1 MPALLDRV
9 HQTVKVGAERLQA
22 GGIQEEAALAGSMG
36 RGARGG
42 AALLREGN
50 LLVLAEELDFA
61 LREAQLVVGDGGG
74 HHNRLAVCTMLVASQ
89 GKQQPCMARPMR
101 AGRAACVRARRRD
114 STLGGGIGKRHRL
127 HGGKASPP
135 GQADGMGRGRGRGHY
150 VWGAMGRPKP
160 VAAQLARPP
169 PHAARRTPLGTGR
182 DSRLPCRRR
191 PPARPAA
198 PMAGASGLL
207 PLQLARVGGRGE
219 GGGGGPLPP
228 ATVPQWSRWVVPA
241 LPVPAQAPHLHGAFI
256 HDPRCFSESWRT
268 FLTCRCHA
276 SRTRVIVHI
285 DSM

>member
-114 STLGGGIGKRHRL
+114 STLGGGDWEETQVARREGKPPRASRWDGTWTWTWTLRL
-127 HGGKASPP
+127 GSHGPAQACCSPACAP
-135 GQADGMGRGRGRGHY
+135 A
-150 VWGAMGRPKP
+150 
-160 VAAQLARPP
+160 
-169 PHAARRTPLGTGR
+169 AARRTPHAPGDWPRQSTALSSSSSRPSGSTHGGR
-182 DSRLPCRRR
+182 FRAAA
-191 PPARPAA
+191 PPAR
-198 PMAGASGLL
+198 
-207 PLQLARVGGRGE
+207 ARRRE
-219 GGGGGPLPP
+219 GGGGRGRAAAARYGPPMEQVGGASP
-228 ATVPQWSRWVVPA
+228 ASASSGSTSAWS
-241 LPVPAQAPHLHGAFI
+241 LY
-256 HDPRCFSESWRT
+256 T
-268 FLTCRCHA
+268 
-276 SRTRVIVHI
+276 
-285 DSM
+285 

>member
-114 STLGGGIGKRHRL
+114 STLGGELGRDTGCTAGRQ
-127 HGGKASPP
+127 APQ
-135 GQADGMGRGRGRGHY
+135 GQADGMGRGRGHY

-169 PHAARRTPLGTGR
+169 PHAARPWGLAATVNCLVVVVLPPVRRHPWRALQGCCPSS
-182 DSRLPCRRR
+182 SR
-191 PPARPAA
+191 
-198 PMAGASGLL
+198 ASEG
-207 PLQLARVGGRGE
+207 GGRGRAAAARYGPPIE
-219 GGGGGPLPP
+219 QVGGASP
-228 ATVPQWSRWVVPA
+228 ASASSGSTSAWS
-241 LPVPAQAPHLHGAFI
+241 LY
-256 HDPRCFSESWRT
+256 T
-268 FLTCRCHA
+268 
-276 SRTRVIVHI
+276 
-285 DSM
+285 